1 MQHHPAIV
9 ERSVGIQCY
18 LLEYVIRKWCK
29 CTGCLY
35 TGQIPIVLL
44 SIAKNG
50 YKLLLSLYPG
60 HLARWICSS
69 FCQKVGLFTYPL
81 NVSWPCGL
89 IWPTARGRSLDVSV
103 PRSPVWT
110 SRGGAHF
117 HSLSEKPASP
127 RWASPDQLAR
137 RWDATWWKGMVP
149 WPTINQTPVDLIA
162 DSRHSRAQAKLLTT
176 EPNKQ
181 LMF

>member
-1 MQHHPAIV
+1 MSMGLFPMQHHPAIV

-69 FCQKVGLFTYPL
+69 FCQEVGLFTYPL

-89 IWPTARGRSLDVSV
+89 IWPTARGRSLDVSIPGPQSGLQEV
-103 PRSPVWT
+103 VLISTLSLESLPPPGEQAQT
-110 SRGGAHF
+110 SLLEDEMPLGGKAWCPG
-117 HSLSEKPASP
+117 L
-127 RWASPDQLAR
+127 Q
-137 RWDATWWKGMVP
+137 
-149 WPTINQTPVDLIA
+149 
-162 DSRHSRAQAKLLTT
+162 
-176 EPNKQ
+176 
-181 LMF
+181 